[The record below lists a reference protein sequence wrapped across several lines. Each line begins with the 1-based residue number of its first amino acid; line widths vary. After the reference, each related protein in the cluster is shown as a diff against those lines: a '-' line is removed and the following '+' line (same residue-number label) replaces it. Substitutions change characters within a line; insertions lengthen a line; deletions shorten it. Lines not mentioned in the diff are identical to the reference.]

1 MNCLSSSGIPAPL
14 GAISRKPVQET
25 FGLIPDDGFREL
37 KTTAQQEVVNPKHHA
52 LKQKPVLSMINKNN
66 IAELSLVDR
75 PVQGTKSGFG
85 AVIVRHGDQEGARHF
100 QTETRDNFGK
110 VPPRAADQTVEDYNK
125 QNKTLAGGQIRPY
138 DQVGIKKISNLV
150 GEIYGKDFDPQE
162 QTNVQRSWLY
172 QQDPAVKA
180 VDDGVAR
187 KNQLNMYDNALS
199 LPLGEG
205 VHATKKFDDSVGAFR
220 RIRSDVTARPTG
232 LTRK

>member
-150 GEIYGKDFDPQE
+150 GEIYGQNFDPQE
-162 QTNVQRSWLY
+162 
-172 QQDPAVKA
+172 
-180 VDDGVAR
+180 
-187 KNQLNMYDNALS
+187 
-199 LPLGEG
+199 
-205 VHATKKFDDSVGAFR
+205 
-220 RIRSDVTARPTG
+220 
-232 LTRK
+232 